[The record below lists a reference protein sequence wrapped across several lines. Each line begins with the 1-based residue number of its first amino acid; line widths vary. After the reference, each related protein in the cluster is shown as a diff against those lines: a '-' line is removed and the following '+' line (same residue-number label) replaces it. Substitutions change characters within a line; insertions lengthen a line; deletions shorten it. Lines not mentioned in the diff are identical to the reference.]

1 MMNRHNRQ
9 VLFATALIVDHLIV
23 IVDLGVV
30 QLRKTMGQLNQCFII
45 RIRNNSMLNAC
56 DNIRTKLVVD
66 HIQIRHLITILLDRF
81 LPV

>member
-56 DNIRTKLVVD
+56 DNIRTKLG
-66 HIQIRHLITILLDRF
+66 LINKDVNLRSYLLTF
-81 LPV
+81 K